1 MGAALALSDREMII
15 REKLKGK
22 PLTQISQENNFSYS
36 TTCNIW
42 RRFKHKGIEGLK
54 PSYSNCG
61 PSGIKR
67 SSKIHRCSLWL
78 KRKNPKWGAPFIK
91 TLLEERYPC
100 EDFPSVRT
108 MQLWFRKAGLSIPKA
123 YRKEPTIAKVNAV
136 HDCWQIDAKENL
148 KLQDGSKACYL
159 TIVDVKSGAVLN
171 TPIFPQGQNQ
181 PSKPKRGASSLDC
194 CL

>member
-1 MGAALALSDREMII
+1 MSSALPHSDRELII
-15 REKLKGK
+15 REKLKGRS
-22 PLTQISQENNFSYS
+22 LIQIAASNNFSYS

-42 RRFKHKGIEGLK
+42 RRFKSKGIEGLK
-54 PSYSNCG
+54 PNYSNCG

-67 SSKIHRCSLWL
+67 SYKIYRCSLWL
-78 KRKNPKWGAPFIK
+78 KRKHPKWGAPFIK
-91 TLLEERYPC
+91 TILEERYPT
-100 EDFPSVRT
+100 EDFPSIRT

-123 YRKEPTIAKVNAV
+123 YRKEPTIPKVKAV

-159 TIVDVKSGAVLN
+159 TIVDVKSGAVLDASV
-171 TPIFPQGQNQ
+171 FPQGKNQ
-181 PSKPKRGASSLDC
+181 PSKSQRGTFDTDF